1 MPKTTVLT
9 AEDRQQRY
17 AQFRGFLTE
26 QGAAGALVCGDGP
39 VKFLGGEYVSAWGT
53 LILFPVD
60 GEPVMFSGSPG
71 REYVLTP
78 MHKNIQDY
86 WVRDIRVNS
95 PESLA
100 AAAAE
105 KGLLG
110 KTVAM
115 TLGGMPYGV
124 YAMASGVLKGCEIK
138 DITAPFF
145 EMRKSKS
152 GNYKKLIDEAIDI
165 VDECIREME
174 EKLRIGMTEYEVWS
188 LIHSVM
194 ERRGAEG
201 SLILINSDKK
211 DISAPAMACDH
222 SPKIIESGDHL
233 VAEVTVNF
241 RGCWLQKIVICA
253 FGEIDPDIQRLHD
266 TVNDAIL
273 ANVGM
278 VKPGVKGDDVIDAI
292 DDYIESKGLLSP
304 RRDYISGPQGH
315 LSGYELDEG
324 GFGPGFTFR
333 EGMLFVL
340 HPGAALPGWKEG
352 EKGIF
357 GPGMMF
363 FVTADGVE
371 RLSDVPNRIVK
382 VTRSR

>member
-1 MPKTTVLT
+1 MTKKTILT

-17 AQFRGFLTE
+17 AQFRDFLKA
-26 QGAAGALVCGDGP
+26 QGADGALVCGDGAI
-39 VKFLGGEYVSAWGT
+39 KFLGGEYVSTWGT
-53 LILFPVD
+53 LILFPVA

-78 MHKNIQDY
+78 MHKNIADY
-86 WVRDIRVNS
+86 WVQDIRINS
-95 PESLA
+95 PESIA
-100 AAAAE
+100 GAFAE
-105 KGLLG
+105 KGLMG
-110 KTVAM
+110 KTIGM
-115 TLGGMPYGV
+115 TLGAMPYGV
-124 YAMASGVLKGCEIK
+124 YAMVSGVLKGCEIK
-138 DITAPFF
+138 DITGPFF
-145 EMRKSKS
+145 EMRKCKS
-152 GNYKKLIDEAIDI
+152 GNYRKLIDEAIDI
-165 VDECIREME
+165 VDTCIREME
-174 EKLRIGMTEYEVWS
+174 DKLRIGMTEYEVWS
-188 LIHSVM
+188 VIHSTM

-211 DISAPAMACDH
+211 DISAPAMPCDH
-222 SPKIIESGDHL
+222 APKVIQAGETL

-253 FGEIDPDIQRLHD
+253 FGAVDPDIQRLHD
-266 TVNDAIL
+266 TVTDAIL

-278 VKPGVKGDDVIDAI
+278 VKPGVKGVDVIAAI
-292 DDYIESKGLLSP
+292 DDYIESKGFLSP
-304 RRDYISGPQGH
+304 RKDYVSGPQGH

-324 GFGPGFTFR
+324 GFGPDFTFK

-363 FVTADGVE
+363 LVTADGVE
-371 RLSDVPNRIVK
+371 QLSKVPNHIVT
-382 VTRSR
+382 VTQSK